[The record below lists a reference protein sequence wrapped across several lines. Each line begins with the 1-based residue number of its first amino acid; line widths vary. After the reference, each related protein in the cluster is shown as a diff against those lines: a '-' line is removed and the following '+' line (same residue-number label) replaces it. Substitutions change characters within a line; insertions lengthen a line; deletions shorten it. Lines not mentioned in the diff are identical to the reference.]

1 MLYAF
6 SSKPSQIGW
15 LLRGRLIFVSYRTQD
30 SFDITGRLCDHL
42 VHAYGRSRVIRDID
56 SIPIGCDFLA
66 YIEDAIAHSRAFVA
80 VIGPDWCG
88 DRASG
93 KRHLDNCGDVL
104 RFELLCARRWGI
116 PIYPVLVNR
125 ARLPSEASLPDDL
138 KFVAGLQAMRLRGD
152 IDFHADFDR
161 LRRGIEK
168 GKPVRKGRKAAAQR
182 RPPSITAAAAADACH
197 QA

>member
-1 MLYAF
+1 MMNPF
-6 SSKPSQIGW
+6 WSWNSQIGW
-15 LLRGRLIFVSYRTQD
+15 LRRGRLVFVSYRTQD

-42 VHAYGRSRVIRDID
+42 VSAYGRSRVFRDID
-56 SIPIGCDFLA
+56 SIPIGSAFLD
-66 YIEDAIAHSRAFVA
+66 YIEDAIAQSRALVA
-80 VIGPDWCG
+80 VIGPDW
-88 DRASG
+88 SG
-93 KRHLDNCGDVL
+93 YRTSGTRHFDNPDDVV
-104 RFELLCARRWGI
+104 RFELLCARRRGI

-168 GKPVRKGRKAAAQR
+168 GKLAKRGRKAVALR
-182 RPPSITAAAAADACH
+182 RPTSKVQDAPDARP